1 MFSEEFMQEAGLNS
15 EFSQIFFCWGG
26 PLFITLLK
34 GVAVSLL

>member
-15 EFSQIFFCWGG
+15 EFSQIFALLG

-34 GVAVSLL
+34 GVSVSSH